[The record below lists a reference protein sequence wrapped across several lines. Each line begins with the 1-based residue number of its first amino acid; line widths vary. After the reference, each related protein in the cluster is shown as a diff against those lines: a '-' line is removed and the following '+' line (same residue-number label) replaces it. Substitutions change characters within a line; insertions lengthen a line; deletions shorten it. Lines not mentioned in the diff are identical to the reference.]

1 MYKRQLEGQ
10 PRAAILSFATDGEDG
25 PTEAAGAVVTGETA
39 RLARSYGI
47 DPTAHLANN
56 DSHTFFSRLDEA
68 GRGHAEPHLIT
79 TGPTATNVND
89 LVVILAY
96 PSE

>member
-1 MYKRQLEGQ
+1 MTGSGLPITSDRISPKQ
-10 PRAAILSFATDGEDG
+10 
-25 PTEAAGAVVTGETA
+25 AAGAVVTGETA

-47 DPTAHLANN
+47 DPAVHLANN
-56 DSHTFFSRLDEA
+56 DSYTFFSRLDEA

-89 LVVILAY
+89 LLIILAY
-96 PSE
+96 PN